1 MGFETDSIPFIII
14 SILIF
19 FGNLFVCLLY
29 FHNRILRTITN
40 QFVVSLAV
48 CDILIAVIFIPLY
61 IINRSFDNYVA
72 AFSSFGSLLNLLALT
87 YDRYVAIFN
96 AMRYHE
102 IMNQQKVRLLMI
114 EVWSMTLTITFFP
127 LPWELT
133 LPNMDYLHWKRIY
146 GGILTSMIILIMTL
160 TCAAYL
166 RIFQIN
172 RYHLKKEEDLRMFSS
187 RRQSRAVS
195 ANSFLSNRYGSRLCR
210 KCRRWRN
217 EDDGNEDAEDDVP
230 TRCSLQRWNIDASGR
245 QASRRNSESNV
256 NPTYGRKET
265 VPANIDKDFREGNED
280 TSALGCA
287 LSRDTILSQD
297 SLSESGLII
306 VNHYEF
312 EALRNVNVLLPV
324 SSSFIS
330 DDNNENC
337 HTKSS
342 ETIQS
347 EHNPCKDEN
356 NTEFRDGPKGK
367 DDTVLSHSEDS
378 EAGNL
383 FEEEANQDG
392 TNIVKGRID
401 KFRDACRKRNKRKS
415 DSCDKRKASVVS
427 GERFEAA
434 GNDAI
439 CVASDE
445 QTEYTRGAC
454 KQRKDRVSHGHAET
468 KVSDVAKENDGIRT
482 IRVLSNEQIDKT
494 HYDCENMINEMFQE
508 INDESNDGPVDVDEE
523 EIAKICY
530 DSDEGFDAIRHFS
543 EERIGVV
550 RHLSEEITGTLCHLS
565 NERIDAA
572 RRFSEERFD
581 AVNHISDEEID
592 EQSKMRKGGL
602 FEICNENESM
612 NENMS
617 EVHEE
622 RTGNARAKNQS
633 RYMNRKYSEESGNF
647 LQVRAGKN
655 SQCRECKLIANAKA
669 MGQKCTRNVLIEIK
683 AAKTIGWI
691 FLLNCICWLPIII
704 INMCDVVA
712 SNGHAVYI
720 PVQVIIASQYTFVLN
735 SLINP
740 LIYAVF
746 KKDFRKVIK
755 RRLAIIRERTTYR

>member
-1 MGFETDSIPFIII
+1 MGFEIGSIPFILI

-29 FHNRILRTITN
+29 FRNRILRTVTN

-61 IINRSFDNYVA
+61 IINKSFVNYVA
-72 AFSSFGSLLNLLALT
+72 ALSSFGSLLNLLALT

-114 EVWSMTLTITFFP
+114 EVWTMTLTITFFP

-133 LPNMDYLHWKRIY
+133 LPNMDYHHWKRVY
-146 GGILTSMIILIMTL
+146 SGILTSMIILIMTL
-160 TCAAYL
+160 TFAVYL
-166 RIFQIN
+166 RIFKIN
-172 RYHLKKEEDLRMFSS
+172 RYHLKKEEDMRMFSF
-187 RRQSRAVS
+187 RRQSRAAS
-195 ANSFLSNRYGSRLCR
+195 ANSFLSNRYGSKLCR

-217 EDDGNEDAEDDVP
+217 EDGDDDVP
-230 TRCSLQRWNIDASGR
+230 TRCSLQRWNTNASSR
-245 QASRRNSESNV
+245 QASRRNSDRNV
-256 NPTYGRKET
+256 DSIKGRKES
-265 VPANIDKDFREGNED
+265 VPANTDKGFREGNEETGVLD
-280 TSALGCA
+280 CA

-297 SLSESGLII
+297 SLLESDLII

-324 SSSFIS
+324 SSSFVS
-330 DDNNENC
+330 DGNSENC

-347 EHNPCKDEN
+347 EHSPCEDEN
-356 NTEFRDGPKGK
+356 STEFRDGPKGRG
-367 DDTVLSHSEDS
+367 DTVLSHSEDN
-378 EAGNL
+378 EADNI
-383 FEEEANQDG
+383 FDDKANQDG
-392 TNIVKGRID
+392 TNIVEGSID
-401 KFRDACRKRNKRKS
+401 SFRDTCRKRNKQKS
-415 DSCDKRKASVVS
+415 DGCGGKRKASFIS
-427 GERFEAA
+427 GERFDAA
-434 GNDAI
+434 RNDAI

-445 QTEYTRGAC
+445 QSEYTRGTC
-454 KQRKDRVSHGHAET
+454 KQRKDRVSHDHAEA
-468 KVSDVAKENDGIRT
+468 KVSDVCTENDAIRT
-482 IRVLSNEQIDKT
+482 IRVLSHEQIDKAN
-494 HYDCENMINEMFQE
+494 YDCKDIINEMFQE

-530 DSDEGFDAIRHFS
+530 DSDEGLGAIRRFS
-543 EERIGVV
+543 EERIGTVR
-550 RHLSEEITGTLCHLS
+550 RHLSDEINGTLRHPFD
-565 NERIDAA
+565 ERIDAV
-572 RRFSEERFD
+572 RRFSEDRFD
-581 AVNHISDEEID
+581 TVNHISDEGID
-592 EQSKMRKGGL
+592 EESNRHNGSS
-602 FEICNENESM
+602 FETCNDYERM
-612 NENMS
+612 NENTS
-617 EVHEE
+617 NVHEE
-622 RTGNARAKNQS
+622 RTGNARAKNQP
-633 RYMNRKYSEESGNF
+633 RYIDRKYSEESGNF
-647 LQVRAGKN
+647 LQVRTGKN

-683 AAKTIGWI
+683 AAKTIGLI
-691 FLLNCICWLPIII
+691 FFLNCICWLPIII

-720 PVQVIIASQYTFVLN
+720 PVQVIIASQYIFVLN

-755 RRLAIIRERTTYR
+755 RRLAIIRQRTTYR